1 MARGGKDGKRQVER
15 KQDLEAQREAKRAKD
30 AQDKAARA
38 EKARTKR
45 SGVRAAAEGGD
56 AGSKAKLKAEAQ
68 RKAAARKAEAVL
80 IAAEEAKQQ
89 MSFDAWCELGRDGGG
104 DVGGRQY
111 SKAQCY
117 QARWEAL
124 LVNNQDHNAR
134 ECCDQALARDSQNS
148 DVWFASRSM
157 KLAAFFGH

>member
-30 AQDKAARA
+30 AQDKAAGNQLRG

-56 AGSKAKLKAEAQ
+56 AGSKAKLKGEAQRKAAAREAEAQRKAAARKAEAQ

-80 IAAEEAKQQ
+80 AAAEEAVKV
-89 MSFDAWCELGRDGGG
+89 DYLT
-104 DVGGRQY
+104 
-111 SKAQCY
+111 
-117 QARWEAL
+117 
-124 LVNNQDHNAR
+124 
-134 ECCDQALARDSQNS
+134 
-148 DVWFASRSM
+148 RSTITI
-157 KLAAFFGH
+157 